1 MFNPQKETSRII
13 KFIRLTLQNQ
23 GFKKVVIAVSGGVDS
38 ATCLL
43 LLAKAIKPKNI
54 TVLKLPYANQDMS
67 LADMVIKAVDIPK
80 INIFEVNIKPAVET
94 IIRLNQGKKLEKSKI
109 RLGNIMVRLRMVFLF
124 DLAKKNHALVCG
136 TENKTEHLLGYFT
149 RFGDEASDFE
159 PIRHLY
165 KTEVLK
171 LAFYLDVPEKII
183 SQAPTAGLW
192 PGQTDEGEFG
202 FSYKEADQVL
212 KLYLEKKLKL
222 KEIEKKG
229 FTKTGKI
236 ISRVKQ
242 NLFKHQTPYSLSS
255 RE

>member
-1 MFNPQKETSRII
+1 MLNPQKETNRIVR
-13 KFIRLTLQNQ
+13 FIRSTLKKQ
-23 GFKKVVIAVSGGVDS
+23 GFKKVVIAISGGVDS
-38 ATCLL
+38 STCLFL
-43 LLAKAIKPKNI
+43 LTKAIKPQNI
-54 TVLKLPYANQDMS
+54 TVLKLPYADQNMS

-80 INIFEVNIKPAVET
+80 SNVFEANIKLAVDT
-94 IIRLNQGKKLEKSKI
+94 IIRLNQDKKLKKSKI
-109 RLGNIMVRLRMVFLF
+109 RLGNIMVRLRMIFLF
-124 DLAKKNHALVCG
+124 DLAKKNQALVCG

-159 PIRHLY
+159 PLRHLY

-171 LAFYLDVPEKII
+171 LASYLNVPEKII
-183 SQAPTAGLW
+183 NQAPTAGLW

-202 FSYKEADQVL
+202 FSYKEADQVF

-222 KEIEKKG
+222 KEIEKRG
-229 FTKTGKI
+229 FKNTAKI
-236 ISRVKQ
+236 IGRVKQ